1 MIVCAALAL
10 ALAVAVE
17 DERSCRI
24 RNSFCLAMAAL
35 GLAFQAV
42 RIWAPELSGVLAFHL
57 ADETSAPQAVLAAAL
72 LVLLCG
78 VALELAWRRIH
89 GASGMGLGD
98 IKYIAA
104 WAMLLGPGIFVPL
117 AAAALVGALVTL
129 VQKKKRFAFG
139 PYLSAAFSCMLVLLS
154 SGIL

>member
-17 DERSCRI
+17 DARSCRI
-24 RNSFCLAMAAL
+24 RNSICLAMAAL

-42 RIWAPELSGVLAFHL
+42 RIWVPELSGVLAFHL

-72 LVLLCG
+72 LVLFCG
-78 VALELAWRRIH
+78 AALELAWRRIH

-104 WAMLLGPGIFVPL
+104 WATLLGPGIFVPL

>member
-17 DERSCRI
+17 DARSCRI
-24 RNSFCLAMAAL
+24 RNSICLAMAAL

-42 RIWAPELSGVLAFHL
+42 RIWVPELSGVLAFHL
-57 ADETSAPQAVLAAAL
+57 ADETSAPQVVLAAAL
-72 LVLLCG
+72 LVLFCG
-78 VALELAWRRIH
+78 AALELAWRGIH

-104 WAMLLGPGIFVPL
+104 WATLLGPGIFVPL
-117 AAAALVGALVTL
+117 AAAALVGAPVTL

>member
-17 DERSCRI
+17 DARSCRI
-24 RNSFCLAMAAL
+24 RNSICLAMAAL

-42 RIWAPELSGVLAFHL
+42 RIWVPELSGVLAFHF
-57 ADETSAPQAVLAAAL
+57 ADETSAPQVVLATAL
-72 LVLLCG
+72 LVLFCG
-78 VALELAWRRIH
+78 AALELAWRRIH
-89 GASGMGLGD
+89 GACGMGLGD

-104 WAMLLGPGIFVPL
+104 WATLLGPGIFVPL
-117 AAAALVGALVTL
+117 AAAALVGAPVTL